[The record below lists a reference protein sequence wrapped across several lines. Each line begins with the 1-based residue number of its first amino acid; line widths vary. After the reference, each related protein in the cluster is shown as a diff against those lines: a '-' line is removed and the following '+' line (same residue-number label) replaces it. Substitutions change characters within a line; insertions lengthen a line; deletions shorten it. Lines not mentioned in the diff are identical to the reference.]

1 MSKNTSHTEFLSNTL
16 SPTAILTGTFLL
28 FLGPFLIVEL
38 LPVQMEA
45 IINKSTYLFFH
56 NSTEFFSMM
65 VSFSLFGVGW
75 YSYDQSR
82 DRRALF
88 LGVSFLAVGLV
99 DFMHTMSNAA
109 MPAFITSNSTNKST
123 QFWIT
128 ARLLDSSAL
137 LVSAFVYPD
146 TQSRWLSKTCLMT
159 AAVAISVLTF
169 VGVIFFESGL
179 PATAIQGIGLTPLKR
194 YAEFLVIF
202 FLMTAGVLY
211 WKRMKRTGDRR
222 LLYFL
227 AALIISIFSEAIF
240 ASYKTGFDTYNVLG
254 HIYKV
259 VAFYLIYKGV
269 FATAVEKPYV
279 GLSDSNEKLRVEIA
293 ERKHAEEEIRK
304 LNEEL
309 EQRVIERTTELQESE
324 DRYRSL
330 FDNMT
335 EGFAVHE
342 IVTDV
347 GGRPMDYRF
356 LAINSS
362 FERLTGLKR
371 QDLIGRLMT
380 ECLPNEDPEWIS
392 LYGKVALT
400 GEPLQLEKY
409 SPTLG
414 RWYEVIAFR
423 PAPQQFAAI
432 FMDVTERKQ
441 AERALRDSED
451 ALRQTNEN
459 LEQRVRERTMDLQN
473 LTEQLE
479 RSRDELR
486 KLASELVMAEE
497 RERKR
502 IAGVLHDDIAQILAA
517 ARMRLALLQGIQSD
531 PNNTQTLEEIK
542 SLLSQSIQETRAL
555 MNDLGNPLL
564 FDMGLQA
571 ACAALAN
578 SLMERHP
585 IQISCNIRDSYKHLN
600 PDVKTILYQLIRE
613 LLNNVV
619 KHSQAEN
626 AHVMIDM
633 ENGHVRVEVTDNGM
647 GFDPQMLGAPTVE
660 GGFGLYSIRE
670 RLIAIDGSLRIES
683 APGSGTIVTAIL
695 PAALD

>member
-1 MSKNTSHTEFLSNTL
+1 MSKNTSHKEFLPNTL

-38 LPVQMEA
+38 FPLQMETVV
-45 IINKSTYLFFH
+45 NKSTYLFFH

-109 MPAFITSNSTNKST
+109 MPAFITPNSTNKST

-137 LVSAFVYPD
+137 LISAYVYPD
-146 TQSRWLSKTCLMT
+146 TQSRWLSKTYLLT
-159 AAVAISVLTF
+159 AALALSGLTF
-169 VGVIFFESGL
+169 AGVIFFPSSL
-179 PATAIQGIGLTPLKR
+179 PATAIQGVGLTPVKR
-194 YAEFLVIF
+194 FAEFLVIF

-279 GLSDSNEKLRVEIA
+279 GLTDSNEKLSVEIA
-293 ERKHAEEEIRK
+293 ERKHAEEEIKK

-423 PAPQQFAAI
+423 PAPRQFAVI
-432 FMDVTERKQ
+432 FMDVTERKR
-441 AERALRDSED
+441 AEEALHESED
-451 ALRQTNEN
+451 ALRQTNES
-459 LEQRVRERTMDLQN
+459 LEQRVRERTMDLQS

-479 RSRDELR
+479 RSRHELR

-502 IAGVLHDDIAQILAA
+502 IARVLHDEIAQTLAA
-517 ARMRLALLQGIQSD
+517 ARMRLDLLQSTQSD
-531 PNNTQTLEEIK
+531 QEDKQTLQEVK
-542 SLLSQSIQETRAL
+542 AFLVQSIQETRAL
-555 MNDLGNPLL
+555 MNDVGNPLL
-564 FDMGLQA
+564 FDLGLKA
-571 ACAALAN
+571 ACEALAN
-578 SLMERHP
+578 RLMETHP
-585 IQISCNIRDSYKHLN
+585 VRISCDIQDAYKHLD
-600 PDVKTILYQLIRE
+600 PDVKAIVFQVVRE
-613 LLNNVV
+613 LLNNIA
-619 KHSQAEN
+619 KHSQAQN
-626 AHVMIDM
+626 ARVMIDT
-633 ENGHVRVEVTDNGM
+633 EDGHFRVQVTDDGV
-647 GFDPQMLGAPTVE
+647 GFDSETLGTPTDE

-670 RLIAIDGSLRIES
+670 RLIAMNGSIKIES
-683 APGSGTIVTAIL
+683 VAGTGTVVTAIL
-695 PAALD
+695 PETLD